1 MLAYNPPGTLSTRSV
16 NVRPS
21 GRPARSRGGSEAAG
35 ALIRPGSAVDYA
47 MRPPRTL
54 RALLILGGALVAGVV
69 NAEPLTLPA
78 ADPPGAFA
86 RDRSF
91 DMVRL
96 ELDAELDPVAH
107 TVVGTATWTVR
118 RLAPGGLRLDAVAFR
133 EASATVDGQPV
144 EVVHGRDEF
153 TVLVP
158 EGAGG
163 GIGKTSTVVIR
174 YAATPQLG
182 LHWRGPKSA
191 GGGADS
197 PDRYAEVYSQG
208 ELEDNRYWFP
218 AYDHPDDRFAYVGN
232 FTIAGAPK
240 GWTVVTNSGSD
251 VTSYLVMVA
260 AGPYVT
266 VDGPENAVPLRA
278 LVPPT
283 TPESWVR
290 PVLDPL
296 PDMLAHFATRTG
308 VPYAW
313 GRYDQTFVQRF
324 IYSGMENTGSTI
336 MHERLLSPPSV
347 QATRSYVPSI
357 VAHELAHQWYGDL
370 LTARTAREMWLNEG
384 FATFFAADWQVH
396 DLRVREGEAAA
407 AALAAAQVDGWRRG
421 SLDNG
426 GLAGRWYLGGGGA
439 THAGTGLGAANHNPY
454 SKGAMVLAML
464 RAELGEDT
472 FWAGI
477 QDYTRTYSHA
487 SVDTIDLQRAMEAR
501 SGRDLSWF
509 FQQWTELPGVPKVTT
524 SWTWAAAEGG
534 GTAGTVTV
542 ELKQAVSAGGQP
554 YSLPLEI
561 SVDGGVAMRAWLRD
575 ASATVTVPAA
585 QAPRFVAIDPS
596 GALLVDWDQ
605 QQSATAW
612 SAQLAGGSAYSQRLA
627 LRALAELPVLEPD
640 GLAVTFADVRAAGAL
655 REGAAEAL
663 GARRTCDPL
672 LPALLE
678 VDERLRMAAANALGR
693 CADRRLVP
701 QMLARLA
708 EEPNG
713 DIRAAIVRSAAAIDP
728 AATMPAARKALT
740 RRDALEPERAAAA
753 AVLGLGGDVGDI
765 PGLLRVPADRDVRL
779 SGLQAAVALVSRQA
793 LGPER
798 ERLRATVARSAERL
812 LPDLDLRGIQ
822 GGIQALR
829 EVGDAHSAALLEGLA
844 RATTVPDLR
853 QTARGA
859 ITTIGARVD
868 TVAPAT
874 PNEADARLDAMET
887 RMKELEA
894 EMERR

>member
-1 MLAYNPPGTLSTRSV
+1 
-16 NVRPS
+16 
-21 GRPARSRGGSEAAG
+21 
-35 ALIRPGSAVDYA
+35 
-47 MRPPRTL
+47 MRPL
-54 RALLILGGALVAGVV
+54 RPLPTLLILGALAWAPVV
-69 NAEPLTLPA
+69 SADPLPLPA

-96 ELDAELDPVAH
+96 ELEAELDPLAH

-133 EASATVDGQPV
+133 NVSASVDGQPV

-153 TVLVP
+153 TVWVP
-158 EGAGG
+158 AGADG
-163 GIGKTSTVVIR
+163 GIGKTSTIVVR

-182 LHWRGPKSA
+182 LHWRGPSGN
-191 GGGADS
+191 GGGAGS
-197 PDRYAEVYSQG
+197 PDTYAEVYSQG

-218 AYDHPDDRFAYVGN
+218 AYDHPDDRFSYEGR
-232 FTIAGAPK
+232 FTIAGSPK
-240 GWTVVTNSGSD
+240 GWTVVTNSGPD
-251 VTSYLVMVA
+251 LTSYLVMVA

-266 VDGPENAVPLRA
+266 VAGPENAVPLRA
-278 LVPPT
+278 LVPPA

-296 PDMLAHFATRTG
+296 PDMLTHFATRTG

-396 DLRVREGEAAA
+396 ELRGREGDAAA
-407 AALAAAQVDGWRRG
+407 EALAAAQVDGWRRG
-421 SLDNG
+421 SLDRG

-464 RAELGEDT
+464 RAQLGEAT

-477 QDYTRTYSHA
+477 RDYTQKHA
-487 SVDTIDLQRAMEAR
+487 HSSVDTIDLQRAMEGR
-501 SGRDLSWF
+501 SGRDLGWF

-524 SWTWAAAEGG
+524 SWSWAAAPTGDG
-534 GTAGTVTV
+534 GTLTVD
-542 ELKQAVSAGGQP
+542 LKQTVPAGESA
-554 YSLPLEI
+554 YALPVDI
-561 SVDGGVAMRAWLRD
+561 SVDGGVSTKVWLRD
-575 ASATVTVPAA
+575 EGATVNVPAA
-585 QAPRFVAIDPS
+585 QAPGFVAIDPA

-605 QQSATAW
+605 QQSAAAW
-612 SAQLAGGSAYSQRLA
+612 SAQLAGGAAYSQRLA
-627 LRALAELPVLEPD
+627 LRALAELPAAEPD
-640 GLAVTFADVRAAGAL
+640 ALAATFADARAPEVL

-663 GARRTCDPL
+663 GTRRTCALL
-672 LPALLE
+672 LPALRDP
-678 VDERLRMAAANALGR
+678 DERLRMAAASALGR
-693 CADRRLVP
+693 CADRGLVP
-701 QMLARLA
+701 GMLARLS
-708 EEPNG
+708 EEPNS
-713 DIRAAIVRSAAAIDP
+713 DIRSAILRSAAAIDP
-728 AATMPAARKALT
+728 AATMPVARKALT

-753 AVLGLGGDVGDI
+753 AALGLGGGIGDV
-765 PGLLRVPADRDVRL
+765 PGLLRTPADRDVRL
-779 SGLQAAVALVSRQA
+779 AGLQGAVSIVSRQA

-812 LPDLDLRGIQ
+812 LTDLDLRGIQ
-822 GGIQALR
+822 GAIHALR
-829 EVGDAHSAALLEGLA
+829 DVGDAQSAARLEALA
-844 RATTVPDLR
+844 RATTLPDLR
-853 QTARGA
+853 RSARDA

-868 TVAPAT
+868 SVAPAT

-894 EMERR
+894 EIERR